1 MSSVSKSSIERSDK
15 VLRVVIYIVSIFFSI
30 LTLFPFFLMFIN
42 ATRSSAE
49 IQRYAVSFI
58 SEHPIQNLQKNW
70 AVFNGKDFH
79 PATGFL
85 NSFIISTGATIL
97 NVYFSSLTAYAISAY
112 EWKFRDTFNAI
123 IMAIMMIP
131 GTVTMIG
138 FYQAVYK
145 LGLTNKLSMLIL
157 PAIAAPMTVFFMRQY
172 LQATLSMEIVQSA
185 RIDGAGEFRIFN
197 QIVVPLMKPA
207 IATQAIFGYVAS
219 WNQLFTPL
227 ILLTNKKKATL
238 PMMVDLLNGD
248 IYRTEFGSI
257 YLGLSITVLP
267 LIIVYAFLSRY
278 IVEGVALGGVK
289 SYDLYSRRN
298 EVQYYLNVSQK

>member
-1 MSSVSKSSIERSDK
+1 MADISKSSIERSDK
-15 VLRVVIYIVSIFFSI
+15 VLRVIIYIVSIFFSI

-58 SEHPIQNLQKNW
+58 SEHPIQNLQRNW

-197 QIVVPLMKPA
+197 QIVIPLMKPA

-289 SYDLYSRRN
+289 S
-298 EVQYYLNVSQK
+298 

>member
-1 MSSVSKSSIERSDK
+1 MAGVSKSSIERSDK
-15 VLRVVIYIVSIFFSI
+15 VLRVIIYIVSIFFSI

-58 SEHPIQNLQKNW
+58 SEHPIQNLQRNW

-197 QIVVPLMKPA
+197 QIVIPLMKPA

-289 SYDLYSRRN
+289 S
-298 EVQYYLNVSQK
+298 

>member
-1 MSSVSKSSIERSDK
+1 MADYSKSSIERSDK

-138 FYQAVYK
+138 FYQAAYQVHM
-145 LGLTNKLSMLIL
+145 TNKLALLII
-157 PAIAAPMTVFFMRQY
+157 PAIASPNMVFFMRQY
-172 LQATLSMEIVQSA
+172 LQASLSMEIVDSG
-185 RIDGAGEFRIFN
+185 RMDGAGEFMIFN
-197 QIVVPLMKPA
+197 RIVLPLMKPA
-207 IATQAIFGYVAS
+207 IATQCIFTFVGS
-219 WNQLFTPL
+219 WNNLFLPQ
-227 ILLTNKKKATL
+227 ILLTKKEKYTL
-238 PMMVDLLNGD
+238 PIEVALLNSD
-248 IYRTEFGSI
+248 IYQTEYGSI
-257 YLGLSITVLP
+257 YLGLSLTVIP
-267 LIIVYAFLSRY
+267 LLVIYILLSRY

-289 SYDLYSRRN
+289 G
-298 EVQYYLNVSQK
+298 